1 MGRSF
6 YFKQLQHFTAGTV
19 GPSGQRVFYLQ
30 FGNPND
36 LATLQ
41 LEKMQVHALAEL
53 LDQLLDEAEPIS
65 HDEIPLALELIE
77 PISPDWIV
85 SSLGVAFEKD
95 KSEFVVVA
103 EERSEDND
111 AVAKELSE
119 DSDAAMAQIHLTPGQ
134 VKAFIAK
141 ANDLIRA
148 GRPPCEICGDPIN
161 YADGWCPCSN

>member
-1 MGRSF
+1 MSRSF
-6 YFKQLQHFTAGTV
+6 HFGELQHFTAGTV

-30 FGNPND
+30 FGNPDD

-41 LEKMQVHALAEL
+41 LEKIQVRALAEF
-53 LDQLLDEAEPIS
+53 LDQLLDEAEPILQ
-65 HDEIPLALELIE
+65 DEIPLALELIE

-95 KSEFVVVA
+95 KAEFVVVA
-103 EERSEDND
+103 EER
-111 AVAKELSE
+111 SE

-134 VKAFIAK
+134 VKAFIAR

>member
-1 MGRSF
+1 MSRSF
-6 YFKQLQHFTAGTV
+6 HFGELQHFTAGTV

-30 FGNPND
+30 FGNPDD

-41 LEKMQVHALAEL
+41 LEKIQVRALAEF
-53 LDQLLDEAEPIS
+53 LDQLLDEAEPILQ
-65 HDEIPLALELIE
+65 DEIPLALELIE

-95 KSEFVVVA
+95 KAEFVVVA
-103 EERSEDND
+103 E
-111 AVAKELSE
+111 ELSE
-119 DSDAAMAQIHLTPGQ
+119 DSDAAMAQIHLPPGQ
-134 VKAFIAK
+134 VKAFIAR

>member
-1 MGRSF
+1 MSRSF
-6 YFKQLQHFTAGTV
+6 HFGELQHFTAGTV

-30 FGNPND
+30 FGNPDD

-41 LEKMQVHALAEL
+41 LEKIQVRALAEF
-53 LDQLLDEAEPIS
+53 LDQLLDEAEPILQ
-65 HDEIPLALELIE
+65 DEIPLALELIE

-95 KSEFVVVA
+95 KAEFVVVA
-103 EERSEDND
+103 
-111 AVAKELSE
+111 
-119 DSDAAMAQIHLTPGQ
+119 
-134 VKAFIAK
+134 FIAR

-148 GRPPCEICGDPIN
+148 GRPPCEICGDPII